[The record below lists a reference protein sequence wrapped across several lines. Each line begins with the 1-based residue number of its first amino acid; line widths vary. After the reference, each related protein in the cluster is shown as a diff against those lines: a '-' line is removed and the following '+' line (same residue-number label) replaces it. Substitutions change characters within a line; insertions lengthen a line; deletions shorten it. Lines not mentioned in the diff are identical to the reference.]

1 MITQDAVSANKLRG
15 GYYSPD
21 GLVDLCFDRINELV
35 EDDHS
40 LRILEPSAGDG
51 AFIRGAARHRQINNR
66 VRSFDAVELI
76 AEEAAACRS
85 EMTRL
90 EIEGEVHNES
100 AIRWATTT
108 SAVYDAAV
116 GNPPFVRFQFVPAGD
131 KAAIPVLE
139 ERIGTSFRGVSNLWL
154 PLLLGSL
161 NRLSLGGAF
170 AFIIPSEC
178 LTGISAGVFRQ
189 WLVASTNRLRI
200 DLFPPGS
207 FPNVLQEVVVLS
219 GTRCATREG
228 STECEI
234 REHAASGYVSEV
246 VHQIG
251 PSALP
256 WTRYLLSRS
265 ALAALDEASELGV
278 VTPLSNVAKFEVAS
292 VTGANDF
299 FSIDA
304 ATVADYSLRQWSTP
318 LLPRLR
324 YAPGLRYTAQDHSDA
339 TSSGAKTHLLDFS
352 GERADPTVAQG
363 PLSYIESGEE
373 RGLHERYKCRIR
385 DPWYRVPFIRRGDLM
400 MSKRS
405 HSHPKVVVDDAG
417 VVTTDTI
424 YRGTMTPDFAGR
436 KYDLAAAFHNSLT
449 LLSAE
454 VEGRSFGGGVLELVP
469 SEVARLLVPTID
481 GFGVEIDRLDQV
493 ARTNEDEALVH
504 ETDLLLA
511 KADIGFSTD
520 LLERLSEAR
529 HSLLSRRLDRNAQ
542 ERG

>member
-21 GLVDLCFDRINELV
+21 LLVDLCFDRISELL
-35 EDDHS
+35 EGDHG
-40 LRILEPSAGDG
+40 LRILEPSSGDG
-51 AFIRGAARHRQINNR
+51 AFIRGATRHRQIRNR
-66 VRSFDAVELI
+66 VESFDAVEI
-76 AEEAAACRS
+76 VAEEAAFCRS

-90 EIEGEVHNES
+90 GIKGGVHNES

-108 SAVYDAAV
+108 NAVYDAAV
-116 GNPPFVRFQFVPAGD
+116 GNPPFVRFQFVLEND
-131 KAAIPVLE
+131 KATIPVLE
-139 ERIGTSFRGVSNLWL
+139 KRIGTSFRGVSNLWL

-178 LTGISAGVFRQ
+178 LTGISAGVFRK

-207 FPNVLQEVVVLS
+207 FPDVLQEVVVLS
-219 GTRCATREG
+219 GTRCAPREG

-234 REHAASGYVSEV
+234 REHAANGYESSV
-246 VHQIG
+246 VHQIS

-256 WTRYLLSRS
+256 WTRYLLSRT
-265 ALAALDEASELGV
+265 ALAALEEASELSV
-278 VTPLSNVAKFEVAS
+278 VTGLATAAKFEVAA

-299 FSIDA
+299 FSIDST
-304 ATVADYSLRQWSTP
+304 TVDDYALEHWSTP

-324 YAPGLRYTAQDHSDA
+324 HAPGLRYTAQDHSVA

-352 GERADPTVAQG
+352 GERADPMASHG

-373 RGLHERYKCRIR
+373 RGLPDRYKCRIR
-385 DPWYRVPFIRRGDLM
+385 EPWYRVPFIRRGDLM

-405 HSHPKVVVDDAG
+405 HSHPKVVVNDAG

-424 YRGTMTPDFAGR
+424 YRGTMTPEFVGR

-493 ARTNEDEALVH
+493 ARSNEDEALVH

-542 ERG
+542 ERS